1 MSTTAA
7 SAANP
12 RRALAQILVG
22 NQVQQAV
29 YVAAKLGIADLL
41 QDGPKAISELAAA
54 ARADAKS
61 LYRLLRVL
69 AAFGFFVEDE
79 QHCFVSTPLGALLE
93 KGTAS
98 RAFALWSGGVSYQVF
113 GSLEHSVRTGE
124 PSFERLFGAEFF
136 DYLSQNPEVGDLFDD
151 LMSWHTGPV
160 APEVAATD
168 FAGTRTVVDL
178 GGGRGE
184 LLACVLNTHQSLH
197 GVLVDRAQV
206 VPSAKRLLEKAG
218 VADRCSIMVGDIFT
232 SIPQGGDVYIL
243 KSVLHGLSDT
253 KAIRLLNRC
262 REAMS
267 PLGKLL
273 IVEFVMPQGNAP
285 FPGKLMDLLMLVGCH
300 GQERTQEEFTRLF
313 DAAGFRQT
321 GLTTTRCA
329 YSIIQ
334 AQSA

>member
-1 MSTTAA
+1 MATAA
-7 SAANP
+7 APNINP

-22 NQVQQAV
+22 NQIQQAV

-41 QDGPKAISELAAA
+41 KDGPKSISELAAA
-54 ARADAKS
+54 AGADTKS

-69 AAFGFFVEDE
+69 AAFGLFVEDD
-79 QHCFVSTPLGALLE
+79 QRCFASTPVAALLE

-124 PSFERLFGAEFF
+124 PSFDRLFGAEFF
-136 DYLSQNPEVGDLFDD
+136 DYLSQNPEVGDLFDE

-160 APEVAATD
+160 APEVAAVD
-168 FAGTRTVVDL
+168 FTGARMVVDL

-184 LLACVLNTHQSLH
+184 LLACVLNTHPSIN
-197 GVLVDRAQV
+197 GVLVDHARVIPA
-206 VPSAKRLLEKAG
+206 AKRLLEKAG
-218 VADRCSIMVGDIFT
+218 VAERCTFMSGDIFT
-232 SIPQGGDVYIL
+232 SVPRDGDVYIL

-253 KAIRLLNRC
+253 RAIDLLVRC

-267 PLGKLL
+267 PLSKLL
-273 IVEFVMPQGNAP
+273 IVEFLMPQGNTP

-300 GQERTQEEFTRLF
+300 GRERTQEEFTSLF
-313 DAAGFRQT
+313 DAAGLRQT

-334 AQSA
+334 AQIA